1 MSRRWVYA
9 AATAAAA
16 LAAGLLPATA
26 ATADTGNIAFGT
38 AAGDGS
44 GNLTV
49 TVTSD
54 DQLGSITLHLW
65 SGAPDTGSPA
75 LSTSH
80 VTEQGTFAPGQRQT
94 WVLANPASDLA
105 GLPPGSYAITAD
117 ATDADGDQSV
127 TDQQVSGAFDF
138 FVQPTAR
145 LSSLITTM
153 PAQAVSAT
161 GQLGCATLSCYA
173 SGSWPA
179 LPVTI
184 SDSDSGQTWQG
195 STASDGSFSIG
206 VTGTPGDHY
215 TASVAATV
223 ATLAATSAVVQD
235 VAVYAPT
242 SLSAE
247 APAAGYGAQQITGT
261 LTAQSGQSQLEN
273 LSGIAITATASGGQQ
288 AAAKTGANGSFSM
301 PLPAVTG
308 TTTWAVSSHASD
320 QTTPFVAGATTSVT
334 AAQTWPAAISP
345 FTATLNKYYKLTVGG
360 CLSSSVTPAPPAD
373 YPAIQIQYELTTAG
387 PWVGLG
393 WVTTTSMT
401 DCKGAAFLA
410 RGTAPAAAS
419 YYRAYFPGDQTYQ
432 PATGTTVRA
441 ALIATHFISF
451 RSSATTVPA
460 PTSKITISGTLQYLA
475 GTWHDY
481 AGQLVQLIYS
491 KNDKTWY
498 AYQWLKT
505 SSTGYFSKTFADTVG
520 TAFWSANYDGNATHL
535 VTGAPVVKVTV
546 RAAAAAL
553 AASALTPQ
561 AQPVARLTGP
571 TGNRGTWPAGAWPF
585 LIVAD
590 PLLII
595 MGVQQ

>member
-9 AATAAAA
+9 VAAASAA

-75 LSTSH
+75 LSTSD
-80 VTEQGTFAPGQRQT
+80 VTEQGTFAPGQQQT

-105 GLPPGSYAITAD
+105 GLPPGSYAVTAD

-138 FVQPTAR
+138 FVQPTVR
-145 LSSLITTM
+145 LSSLSTTM

-184 SDSDSGQTWQG
+184 SDSDSGQSWQG
-195 STASDGSFSIG
+195 SAASDGSFSIG

-223 ATLAATSAVVQD
+223 ASLAAKSAVVQD

-242 SLSAE
+242 SLSA
-247 APAAGYGAQQITGT
+247 AATAAGYGTQQMTGT

-273 LSGIAITATASGGQQ
+273 LSGVAITATASGGQQ
-288 AAAKTGANGSFSM
+288 ATAKTGANGSFSM

-308 TTTWAVSSHASD
+308 TTTWTVSSHASD

-334 AAQTWPAAISP
+334 AAQT
-345 FTATLNKYYKLTVGG
+345 V
-360 CLSSSVTPAPPAD
+360 
-373 YPAIQIQYELTTAG
+373 
-387 PWVGLG
+387 
-393 WVTTTSMT
+393 
-401 DCKGAAFLA
+401 
-410 RGTAPAAAS
+410 
-419 YYRAYFPGDQTYQ
+419 
-432 PATGTTVRA
+432 
-441 ALIATHFISF
+441 
-451 RSSATTVPA
+451 
-460 PTSKITISGTLQYLA
+460 
-475 GTWHDY
+475 
-481 AGQLVQLIYS
+481 
-491 KNDKTWY
+491 
-498 AYQWLKT
+498 
-505 SSTGYFSKTFADTVG
+505 
-520 TAFWSANYDGNATHL
+520 
-535 VTGAPVVKVTV
+535 
-546 RAAAAAL
+546 
-553 AASALTPQ
+553 
-561 AQPVARLTGP
+561 
-571 TGNRGTWPAGAWPF
+571 
-585 LIVAD
+585 
-590 PLLII
+590 
-595 MGVQQ
+595 